1 MTTTTK
7 TTLSILGR
15 EPDYCFQSDCGSTG
29 CSVPSHQCREVLLR
43 ISSGDDS
50 ATGSAVLCRDEVNGG
65 WVPMG
70 DSIECWLSRSVIDL
84 GEATG
89 TLAKVVA
96 EAQDWA
102 VRTVEVGEA

>member
-1 MTTTTK
+1 
-7 TTLSILGR
+7 
-15 EPDYCFQSDCGSTG
+15 
-29 CSVPSHQCREVLLR
+29 VLIR

-50 ATGSAVLCRDEVNGG
+50 ATGSAMLCRDEVNGG

-84 GEATG
+84 GETTG

-96 EAQDWA
+96 EVQDWR
-102 VRTVEVGEA
+102 VRTVTLGDA